1 MELSPPMPRISLHAS
16 LHAAHLLFLPGSP
29 PRGAG
34 SPPGELAGEPAKTW
48 GAGSP
53 SGSSSPLHQCGSP
66 QAEPAAPPA
75 ELDPLRVGAGSPG
88 WGPGSP
94 SGGAGSGSRSQRS
107 RRSSPLARQRVHRR
121 PSGLRQRRWVCPSP
135 VGTREL
141 ARSCV
146 EAAELCAGLH
156 RHLGRR
162 STSTSSRDPRE
173 LQSRH
178 RGREAVANAW
188 STPHLDLVRLENRPA
203 QARGANAQLEP
214 ARSRA
219 RESVCTSSGCAH
231 A

>member
-1 MELSPPMPRISLHAS
+1 MRAANKSGIARAVRCWSQTWLSGSRPG
-16 LHAAHLLFLPGSP
+16 AALPLP
-29 PRGAG
+29 DREGAG
-34 SPPGELAGEPAKTW
+34 SR
-48 GAGSP
+48 
-53 SGSSSPLHQCGSP
+53 SSSRRERASSRPGASAPDRGSW
-66 QAEPAAPPA
+66 
-75 ELDPLRVGAGSPG
+75 LG
-88 WGPGSP
+88 W
-94 SGGAGSGSRSQRS
+94 RSQR
-107 RRSSPLARQRVHRR
+107 SPLARQRVHQR
-121 PSGLRQRRWVCPSP
+121 PSDLSQRRWVCPSP
-135 VGTREL
+135 IGTREL

-219 RESVCTSSGCAH
+219 RESACTSSGCAH

>member
-1 MELSPPMPRISLHAS
+1 MQTEEPERQKGSQKRSQ
-16 LHAAHLLFLPGSP
+16 LPG
-29 PRGAG
+29 
-34 SPPGELAGEPAKTW
+34 
-48 GAGSP
+48 
-53 SGSSSPLHQCGSP
+53 
-66 QAEPAAPPA
+66 A
-75 ELDPLRVGAGSPG
+75 ELDPLRGGAGSPR

-94 SGGAGSGSRSQRS
+94 SGGAGSARGASA

-121 PSGLRQRRWVCPSP
+121 PPGLRQRRWVCPSP

>member
-1 MELSPPMPRISLHAS
+1 MQTEELERQKGSQKRSQ
-16 LHAAHLLFLPGSP
+16 LPG
-29 PRGAG
+29 
-34 SPPGELAGEPAKTW
+34 
-48 GAGSP
+48 
-53 SGSSSPLHQCGSP
+53 
-66 QAEPAAPPA
+66 A
-75 ELDPLRVGAGSPG
+75 ELDPPRVGAGSPR

-94 SGGAGSGSRSQRS
+94 SGGAGSARGASA

-173 LQSRH
+173 LQGRH
-178 RGREAVANAW
+178 RGREAVVNA
-188 STPHLDLVRLENRPA
+188 SSRPHLDLVRFENRPA
-203 QARGANAQLEP
+203 KHAAQTRNLGLPGREPLHALRARAQRDQASAPLSNGTPALAAPANAQ
-214 ARSRA
+214 SR
-219 RESVCTSSGCAH
+219 
-231 A
+231 